1 MLCQVSIILTQGR
14 LASTSENL
22 HSFFYNLCTAGIL
35 YLFPNWSYGIYV
47 NVESVLFVNNKC
59 WEEVANISLA
69 GEDDGR
75 FAFTWQFPQCRWAS
89 TTYPQT
95 HEPQVE
101 RKMPLSGD
109 PCRDVH
115 PPIHDDAN
123 DRAPPQI
130 VVIRIIMARSSR

>member
-1 MLCQVSIILTQGR
+1 MSGIYNPHTGKTGINQR
-14 LASTSENL
+14 EST
-22 HSFFYNLCTAGIL
+22 FFLLQPL
-35 YLFPNWSYGIYV
+35 YSWDPLPFPNWSYGIYV